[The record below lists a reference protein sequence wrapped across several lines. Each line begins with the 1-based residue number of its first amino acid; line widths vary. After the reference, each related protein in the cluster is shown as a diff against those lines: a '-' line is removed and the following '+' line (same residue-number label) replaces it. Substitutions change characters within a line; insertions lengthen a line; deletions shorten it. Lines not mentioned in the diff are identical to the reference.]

1 MPGPLGGTL
10 ESGMNT
16 TQIKSLIG
24 KEIEWCLDHPAENL
38 SKQFQKGFVSG
49 LQQAINL
56 IDGAAQHG
64 VQPTADHA
72 ESGDNR
78 SDDQQVG
85 CGG

>member
-1 MPGPLGGTL
+1 
-10 ESGMNT
+10 MNT

-56 IDGAAQHG
+56 IDGAAQQAG
-64 VQPTADHA
+64 VADRDPGAQPSTVDEDRNH
-72 ESGDNR
+72 EVR
-78 SDDQQVG
+78 
-85 CGG
+85 GG